1 MRRVAR
7 KLAQL
12 RRGVKHSKTLRKI
25 GERGNV
31 YLSKTS
37 VKGVYRL
44 TEIETHVIFSQFM
57 HLSSRQD
64 RKIPLANP

>member
-1 MRRVAR
+1 MHRVAR

-12 RRGVKHSKTLRKI
+12 RRGVKHYRKHCEKLPSEATCI
-25 GERGNV
+25 SLKLEA
-31 YLSKTS
+31 S

-57 HLSSRQD
+57 HLSSR
-64 RKIPLANP
+64 